1 MRVDF
6 YEIKKIKLIT
16 MQILNFNSNDSSIGL
31 SHNQTLGIETK
42 KNKSFL
48 SMAILGFWDLWPL
61 VISLNSIT

>member
-42 KNKSFL
+42 KNKSFFKYGNL
-48 SMAILGFWDLWPL
+48 RVLG
-61 VISLNSIT
+61 SLATCD